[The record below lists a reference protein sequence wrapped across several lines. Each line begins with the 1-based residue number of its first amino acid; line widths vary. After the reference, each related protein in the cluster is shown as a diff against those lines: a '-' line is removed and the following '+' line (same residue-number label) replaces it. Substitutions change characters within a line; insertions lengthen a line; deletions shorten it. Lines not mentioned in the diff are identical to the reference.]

1 MGSGRVD
8 AIQHSHLQGFGVIL
22 AILHVAPEAIMIGVR
37 SLRCLV
43 DGEPKPA
50 PSRCYT
56 NRALLCFLSIMINRA
71 ANKHVLNKVI
81 SGNVKL

>member
-37 SLRCLV
+37 SLF
-43 DGEPKPA
+43 E
-50 PSRCYT
+50 
-56 NRALLCFLSIMINRA
+56 M
-71 ANKHVLNKVI
+71 
-81 SGNVKL
+81 SGGW